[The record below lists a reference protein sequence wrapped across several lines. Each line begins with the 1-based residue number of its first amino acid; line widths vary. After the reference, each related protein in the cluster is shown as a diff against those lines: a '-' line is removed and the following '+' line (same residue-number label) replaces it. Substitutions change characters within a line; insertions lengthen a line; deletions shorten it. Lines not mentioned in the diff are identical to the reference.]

1 MAAGYRGNM
10 KSGLNR
16 GKDAIGGFTRAC
28 RERISSAPT
37 KIEALEAVV
46 DFAAPLLHD
55 FRRLVMEDPDE
66 ISVSFMDLLD
76 QTAFE
81 LSENMPDNET
91 VRGYIVDDL
100 YGRLAIY
107 LDCYYDRDAYSSGL
121 NMRVL
126 THEDTVIIRQL
137 RMREHVPLLMSEF
150 HEQHALQRSI
160 LSTLVS
166 LEEGELHNFYY
177 TVARE
182 SEAVDIR
189 ALAVAGLKKS
199 GIGHRALHML
209 EAGEWGL
216 DGMIAYAKSFTDG
229 TLDRNL
235 IPREGPSFIF
245 AVRYIESNLDL
256 LADYGNLS
264 WIIELLCSF
273 IRLENHE
280 SYHPDI
286 RRSICSML
294 VFAGVEPMKRLLRD
308 SEGLASVRELLD
320 YLPRE
325 DFNRIMGKVELWG
338 EEFTGRIS
346 GFLAMGRMRSA
357 GHDSN
362 TACYALWKTAT
373 KI

>member
-1 MAAGYRGNM
+1 M

-16 GKDAIGGFTRAC
+16 GKDAIGGFARAC
-28 RERISSAPT
+28 RGMISSSPT
-37 KIEALEAVV
+37 KLEALEAVV
-46 DFAAPLLHD
+46 DFAAPLLPEY
-55 FRRLVMEDPDE
+55 RRLVMEDPDE
-66 ISVSFMDLLD
+66 ISVSFIDLLD
-76 QTAFE
+76 QAAFE

-91 VRGYIVDDL
+91 VRGYMVDDL

-121 NMRVL
+121 NRRVL

-160 LSTLVS
+160 LITLVS
-166 LEEGELHNFYY
+166 LEEGELYNFYY

-182 SEAVDIR
+182 SEAIDIR

-199 GIGHRALHML
+199 GMGHRALHML
-209 EAGEWGL
+209 EAGEWGH
-216 DGMIAYAKSFTDG
+216 DGMIAYAKSFSG
-229 TLDRNL
+229 EALDQNR
-235 IPREGPSFIF
+235 IPHDGPSFVF
-245 AVRYIESNLDL
+245 AVRYIESNLML
-256 LADYGNLS
+256 LADYGNLA
-264 WIIELLCSF
+264 WVIALLRSF
-273 IRLENHE
+273 IRLESHE

-286 RRSICSML
+286 RRSICSIL
-294 VFAGVEPMKRLLRD
+294 VFAGVEPMKRLLGDR
-308 SEGLASVRELLD
+308 EGLVSVRELLD
-320 YLPRE
+320 FLPRE

-346 GFLAMGRMRSA
+346 GFLAMGTIRSA
-357 GHDSN
+357 GYDSN